1 MNSYGLSSMRK
12 VVLLIVLLISATAF
26 GQKSTGQLT
35 IMDANVDPGGIIN
48 ELPLAPPGT
57 VGSTYIYEDWRSGE
71 LTLKN
76 GTKISGYN
84 LRYDLESDGL
94 EIRYQGEI
102 KICPYKMIDMF
113 TISNPESG
121 LEMKFISS
129 KKLNLVSAAGLSNV
143 VQVLSKNQGT
153 LLLKSYSI
161 SVKESTYVP
170 ALDMGDHE
178 NKIQVKFKYY
188 FVMKNEINPLDKRL
202 KKNKDLFSSKYPD
215 IEEFVKSK
223 RLKLNNDS
231 DVVMLFSYY
240 NSL

>member
-48 ELPLAPPGT
+48 ELPLAPPST

-153 LLLKSYSI
+153 LLLKSYSN
-161 SVKESTYVP
+161 SVP
-170 ALDMGDHE
+170 
-178 NKIQVKFKYY
+178 
-188 FVMKNEINPLDKRL
+188 
-202 KKNKDLFSSKYPD
+202 
-215 IEEFVKSK
+215 
-223 RLKLNNDS
+223 
-231 DVVMLFSYY
+231 
-240 NSL
+240 